1 MPDYTDK
8 MGVATIF
15 IERDVNDVSIF
26 VSPSVTLMN
35 TILIQ
40 LPTSIE
46 QSTTSIQQ
54 SETSIQQSTTSIQQS
69 TTSIKQSIISI
80 EQSTST
86 QQSTT
91 SIEQSTT
98 NIEQSTTTIDQSTT
112 SIQESTISIK
122 QSTISTQQS
131 QTTSQSIQNYIHTS
145 SLLMST
151 PTQTTKV
158 PSIEP
163 TTLAQTSAVSGV
175 SWSRVYMIVGL
186 SVLITVLIS
195 VCIIIITG
203 IVCYKYGKG
212 NARRHLQGKSTTY
225 MTSFKLLNT
234 E

>member
-1 MPDYTDK
+1 MSDYTDK
-8 MGVATIF
+8 MAVATIF
-15 IERDVNDVSIF
+15 IERDINDVSIF
-26 VSPSVTLMN
+26 VSPSVKLMN

-46 QSTTSIQQ
+46 LSTTS
-54 SETSIQQSTTSIQQS
+54 TQQSTTSIQQS
-69 TTSIKQSIISI
+69 I
-80 EQSTST
+80 
-86 QQSTT
+86 T

-98 NIEQSTTTIDQSTT
+98 TIEQSTT

-131 QTTSQSIQNYIHTS
+131 KTTRQSIQNYIQTS

-158 PSIEP
+158 PRIEP
-163 TTLAQTSAVSGV
+163 TTLGQTSGVSGV
-175 SWSRVYMIVGL
+175 LWSRVYMIVGL
-186 SVLITVLIS
+186 SVLVTVLIS

-203 IVCYKYGKG
+203 IVCYKYGK
-212 NARRHLQGKSTTY
+212 RSTKKHLQGKSTTY

>member
-54 SETSIQQSTTSIQQS
+54 SKTSIQQSTASIQQS
-69 TTSIKQSIISI
+69 ITSIKQSIIFI

-98 NIEQSTTTIDQSTT
+98 NIDQSTT

-131 QTTSQSIQNYIHTS
+131 KTTSQPIQNYIHTS

-163 TTLAQTSAVSGV
+163 TTLAQTSLVSGV

-203 IVCYKYGKG
+203 IVCYKYGKR